1 MSTPET
7 QDINF
12 LENLCEEVTH
22 CMAEI
27 RSEKRSGKLDL
38 HFSQGEIASLELL
51 DSFTP
56 GNAVGSY
63 DARHCARVAAG
74 RVRWFM
80 KHKKSGR
87 VSLIFEQGDISSVQ
101 TFQRLMPGKK
111 FNIS

>member
-1 MSTPET
+1 MSTAEA
-7 QDINF
+7 QDITF

-27 RSEKRSGKLDL
+27 RAEKRSGKLDL
-38 HFSQGEIASLELL
+38 HFSQGEIASLELC

-63 DARHCARVAAG
+63 DASRCARAAAG

-87 VSLIFEQGDISSVQ
+87 VSLVFEQGDILSVE

-111 FNIS
+111 FR